1 MNSIKKIFGFLI
13 VFVLGF
19 YLFVNVLVIADSNG
33 IGTVQDTYS
42 RTIIDGA
49 TYTYTA
55 SNNGNPQKNYVLE
68 YNPKNTQVEA
78 LAVYGTHAFGG
89 DTLSTNIALAESKG
103 YTVIAGVNG
112 SPFDTSNG
120 VTVGTLISDGRIIS
134 ACDGKSSYDS
144 FAIKSDGSMFI
155 SESNLTFKYNVGG
168 QDITIN
174 YINKQK
180 KEANNYVYLIT
191 SDYYTDTTTLVN
203 STEVVLTIDSGRA
216 SIGEQMVATVEKIN
230 NNAKRTKVEQGKV
243 VLVGPSI
250 AALGNLTVGSKVTF
264 DFVNNDSA
272 YDWEDVEQSVCG
284 FYEILKDGNFI
295 NTGSS
300 EVHPRTTIGYKA
312 DGTIVLFVVDGRQP
326 GFSIGLSD
334 LACAQYMKSLGCVAA
349 IRMDGGGSSTMGL
362 RLPGDSKMTTINS
375 PSDGS
380 ERNDADG
387 LLIVLKSDYNQ
398 TVGEETLLHAYPN
411 KISLLE
417 NTEIAITVK
426 ATDERYNPKATPT
439 YQMTVEGG
447 VGTVSG
453 TNKFV
458 AKAGSGTGKINITSG
473 NASTSVD
480 VSVTDEVDELYA
492 NVNNLALSPSDVV
505 QLSVK
510 AYNNDNL
517 LTCSNESFT
526 WSCPENLGTI
536 DEHGKFIATS
546 SAGVSGEI
554 TITYKNVKA
563 SVKVTVGQLPK
574 EITGF
579 ENDKCGSGSGQW
591 RNTQAGQGSGS
602 CSINTDLNYVKYGE
616 KSLKINFNLAGT
628 TGTVGTQISTGGNLT
643 IEGTPTAIGMWVYAT
658 ASAKGAWIRIQYSES
673 GSSAAKYA
681 DFGHIDWEGWK
692 YLEAPIEEGL
702 NYPISVR
709 YLVRIMAVNE
719 SERLNGVIYVDQL
732 RAVYGFSSDDFDS
745 PVVKNLIPS
754 ANGVTATTAQTVSC
768 DITDTGSG
776 VSKDNT
782 KFYLDGTLI
791 DNILF
796 KDIPNGF
803 TLSWTPSSLIP
814 LSSGKHTIKVRAEDN
829 YGNFTIKE
837 WVIYVDAAMP
847 EFKFEGNLQA
857 NMMAETS
864 LLFTSS
870 SSNFDEYELVLK
882 FDPSKVEI
890 VSATGSGGHN
900 ATVVSNENGVFKL
913 AVTKTESSTVG
924 GVNIVYK
931 TLDEGEVVI
940 EVQKFTYKN
949 SKYTEELSQAIANLK
964 IQSASNYDF
973 SIFVSLVDKVDEEN
987 LLADLE
993 DFKACLAELKKF
1005 NRDNVSNQE
1014 VLDKLEKLDA
1024 CVVEYE
1030 SLLESLASV
1039 NTDSSAVGALL
1050 GGK

>member
-1 MNSIKKIFGFLI
+1 MNSIKKIFSFLI

-19 YLFVNVLVIADSNG
+19 YLFANVLVLADANG

-42 RTIIDGA
+42 RTILEGA

-55 SNNGNPQKNYVLE
+55 SNNGSPQKNYVLE

-144 FAIKSDGSMFI
+144 FAIKDDGSMFI
-155 SESNLTFKYNVGG
+155 SESNLTFKYSTGS
-168 QDITIN
+168 QDITVN

-180 KEANNYVYLIT
+180 KQANNYVYLIT
-191 SDYYTDTTTLVN
+191 SDYYTDTTTLAE

-230 NNAKRTKVEQGKV
+230 NNAKRTKVEQGKI

-264 DFVNNDSA
+264 DFINNDSA

-284 FYEILKDGNFI
+284 FYEILKDGNFV

-362 RLPGDSKMTTINS
+362 RLPGDTKMTTINS

-387 LLIVLKSDYNQ
+387 LLLVLKSDYNQ
-398 TVGEETLLHAYPN
+398 NIGSETLLHAYPN

-417 NTEIAITVK
+417 NTEIAIGVK
-426 ATDERYNPKATPT
+426 ATDERYNAKETPE

-453 TNKFV
+453 KNKFV

-473 NASTSVD
+473 NASTFVD
-480 VSVTDEVDELYA
+480 VSVTDEVDEMYA
-492 NVNNLALSPSDVV
+492 NVNNLALSPNDVV

-517 LTCSNESFT
+517 LTCSNESFI
-526 WSCPENLGTI
+526 WSCPEDLGTI

-546 SAGVSGEI
+546 NAGVSGEI
-554 TITYKNVKA
+554 TIKYKNVKA
-563 SVKVTVGQLPK
+563 TVKVTVGQLPK

-579 ENDKCGSGSGQW
+579 ETDKCGTGSGQW
-591 RNTQAGQGSGS
+591 RNVQAGQGSGS
-602 CSINTDLNYVKYGE
+602 CSINTDLNYVKYGN
-616 KSLKINFNLAGT
+616 KSLKIEFKLAGT
-628 TGTVGTQISTGGNLT
+628 TGTVGTQIGTGGNLQ

-658 ASAKGAWIRIQYSES
+658 ASAKGAWIRIQYSEN
-673 GSSAAKYA
+673 GSTAAKYA

-702 NYPISVR
+702 NFPISVK

-745 PVVKNLIPS
+745 PLVNNLTPG
-754 ANGVTATTAQTVSC
+754 ANGITTTTAQTVSC

-782 KFYLDGTLI
+782 KFYLDGKEI

-814 LSSGKHTIKVRAEDN
+814 LSTGKHTIKVRAEDN

-837 WVIYVDAAMP
+837 WKIYVDANMP
-847 EFKFEGNLQA
+847 EFKFEGNLQTTVMA
-857 NMMAETS
+857 NTN
-864 LLFTSS
+864 LLFTSTTN
-870 SSNFDEYELVLK
+870 NFSEYELVLK
-882 FDPSKVEI
+882 YDAAKVEI
-890 VSATGSGGHN
+890 LSATGSGSHN
-900 ATVVSNENGVFKL
+900 ATVVSNENGVLKL
-913 AVTKTESSTVG
+913 SVAYAESTEVG

-931 TLDEGEVVI
+931 ALVEGEVEI
-940 EVQKFTYKN
+940 QVQKFTFKN
-949 SKYTEELSQAIANLK
+949 SNYTDTLSQNFESLK
-964 IQSASNYDF
+964 VQASSNYDF
-973 SIFVSLVDKVDEEN
+973 SIFTSLVDKVDKDN
-987 LLADLE
+987 ILSDLV
-993 DFKACLAELKKF
+993 DLKACIAELENF
-1005 NRDNVSNQE
+1005 NRDYVSDQQ
-1014 VLDKLEKLDA
+1014 VLQKLEQLDA
-1024 CVVEYE
+1024 CIEAYE
-1030 SLLESLASV
+1030 NILNSLTSV
-1039 NTDSSAVGALL
+1039 NKDSSAVGSLL